1 MRYFLLMI
9 SLAFTCSI
17 IAAAETA
24 PTPSSMTQSKTTLA
38 PNASS
43 TTLTTKSSPAPKIL
57 KKSLTQSNA
66 AKAKPTPPPV
76 PAALVGPPEPPKED
90 IAEIL
95 YPDEIADKLSIAV
108 VGLANR
114 IDSFFGTERG
124 DDEKNGSTLR
134 IVPSYT
140 YYEHQKSI
148 TELGINLNLKL
159 INLESRAKRLEK
171 AIRDE
176 FTDKPQQSIEKLIPQ
191 KMNQA
196 APTEED
202 WHYNFES
209 KLASRPAIYYS
220 GKLRARKNFTGKILL
235 HHFAFSAGWDTDDQ
249 WSQITSFSS
258 DKALDEFLLFRFSND
273 LNWFLSEKL
282 VQATHGPSLIQSI
295 NKYNSVSYNFRLTF
309 GNEKNKL
316 QHLSTVYSINYRHG
330 TPSQRIF
337 IDLIPTYAYPKDD
350 YFTEVKSFEIRFEYF
365 FGDIK

>member
-1 MRYFLLMI
+1 MMKYFLEFVLLVFMN
-9 SLAFTCSI
+9 SVVAT
-17 IAAAETA
+17 AETVSTL
-24 PTPSSMTQSKTTLA
+24 PTTQLKADLTPNPTATT
-38 PNASS
+38 NASS
-43 TTLTTKSSPAPKIL
+43 ESFSPKAPNKTPPRPKSTKKKAVSPP
-57 KKSLTQSNA
+57 
-66 AKAKPTPPPV
+66 PPPV
-76 PAALVGPPEPPKED
+76 APPEPPKED

-95 YPDEIADKLSIAV
+95 YPDEIAGKLSTAV

-159 INLESRAKRLEK
+159 LNLESRAKRLEK
-171 AIRDE
+171 AIREE
-176 FTDKPQQSIEKLIPQ
+176 FIDKPQQNIGRPTPQ
-191 KMNQA
+191 KMNQP
-196 APTEED
+196 APAEED

-209 KLASRPAIYYS
+209 KLASRPALYYS
-220 GKLRARKNFTGKILL
+220 GKLRARKNFTGKVLL
-235 HHFAFSAGWDTDDQ
+235 HHFAFSAGWDSDDQ

-258 DKALDEFLLFRFSND
+258 DKALEEFLLFRFSND
-273 LNWFLSEKL
+273 LNWFISEKL

-295 NKYNSVSYNFRLTF
+295 NKYNSVSYNFRLSF

-337 IDLIPTYAYPKDD
+337 IDLIPTYSYPKDD

-365 FGDIK
+365 FGDLK